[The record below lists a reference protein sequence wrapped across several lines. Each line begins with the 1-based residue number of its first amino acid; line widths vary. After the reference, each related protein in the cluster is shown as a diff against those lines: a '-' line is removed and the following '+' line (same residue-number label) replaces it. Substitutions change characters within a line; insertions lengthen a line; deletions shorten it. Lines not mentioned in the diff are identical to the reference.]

1 MFIFLTVKLFQS
13 LVSSECSRLVEAA
26 TEKLSVKV
34 EEQNSEIRKLKAM
47 IGEQMFLSF
56 IIAWNN
62 ETWTR
67 NRLEMYLDRTYI

>member
-47 IGEQMFLSF
+47 IGEQLFLGF

-62 ETWTR
+62 ER
-67 NRLEMYLDRTYI
+67 A

>member
-1 MFIFLTVKLFQS
+1 MINNKYDILGMRQCLSDSLIFQS

-47 IGEQMFLSF
+47 IGEQLSS
-56 IIAWNN
+56 
-62 ETWTR
+62 
-67 NRLEMYLDRTYI
+67 D

>member
-1 MFIFLTVKLFQS
+1 MLTRFLIAMFTFLTAKFFQS

-47 IGEQMFLSF
+47 IGEQLSLDCQARVSKNDIF
-56 IIAWNN
+56 S
-62 ETWTR
+62 ET
-67 NRLEMYLDRTYI
+67 

>member
-47 IGEQMFLSF
+47 IGKQLHNS
-56 IIAWNN
+56 
-62 ETWTR
+62 
-67 NRLEMYLDRTYI
+67 LE

>member
-1 MFIFLTVKLFQS
+1 MINNKYDFLGMRQCLSDSLIFQS

-47 IGEQMFLSF
+47 IGENLS
-56 IIAWNN
+56 
-62 ETWTR
+62 
-67 NRLEMYLDRTYI
+67 LD

>member
-1 MFIFLTVKLFQS
+1 MRQCLSNSLIFQS

-47 IGEQMFLSF
+47 IGEQLSS
-56 IIAWNN
+56 
-62 ETWTR
+62 
-67 NRLEMYLDRTYI
+67 D